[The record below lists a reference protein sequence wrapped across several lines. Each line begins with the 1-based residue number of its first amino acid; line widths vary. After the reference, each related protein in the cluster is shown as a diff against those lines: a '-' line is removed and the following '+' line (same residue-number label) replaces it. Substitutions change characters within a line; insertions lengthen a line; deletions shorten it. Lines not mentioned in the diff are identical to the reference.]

1 MNFQLVHS
9 FDCGAP
15 KCNAEEDILG
25 WTQWA
30 KQMLNP
36 KVLFWQQN
44 TVQMSE
50 QNHGFWQLPNIH
62 SFCHG
67 NCTCS
72 RSLYSSGNDPPQ
84 THCVQWS
91 EGLNEKKL
99 KLRKGWFTVGAALLT
114 YLFWIFFSAEMWQ
127 VSEELAGTPWFQA
140 CLWGSTGDND
150 RQRWLISPLSSLF

>member
-9 FDCGAP
+9 FDCGVP

-50 QNHGFWQLPNIH
+50 QNHRFWQLPNIH

-84 THCVQWS
+84 LHRVQWS
-91 EGLNEKKL
+91 EGLNEKRL
-99 KLRKGWFTVGAALLT
+99 VHCGSSIA
-114 YLFWIFFSAEMWQ
+114 YLSFLDFFFSAEMWQ
-127 VSEELAGTPWFQA
+127 VCEELAGTSWFQA

-150 RQRWLISPLSSLF
+150 RQRWLISPLSSRF